1 MASFGSK
8 RDVVPGWSGVQ
19 GSFRIANSITSRFL
33 KLRVAG
39 VCGTLSPDIKLY
51 QRNPDTELYQR
62 NPDTE
67 LYRKIPDTE
76 FFLAGRP

>member
-1 MASFGSK
+1 
-8 RDVVPGWSGVQ
+8 
-19 GSFRIANSITSRFL
+19 
-33 KLRVAG
+33 VAG

-67 LYRKIPDTE
+67 LCRRNPDTE
-76 FFLAGRP
+76 FFHGVSHDLIGCGICSLS